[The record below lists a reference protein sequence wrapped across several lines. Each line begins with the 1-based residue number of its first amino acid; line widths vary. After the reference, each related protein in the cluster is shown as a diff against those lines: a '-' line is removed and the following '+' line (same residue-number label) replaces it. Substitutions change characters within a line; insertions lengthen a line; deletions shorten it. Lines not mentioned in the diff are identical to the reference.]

1 MKKLLAAIA
10 LVFTQAGIAPAAT
23 MTFDDLGTAVANDF
37 LTKTYSEDGIIGSAN
52 GFLVD
57 SLLRGTDSLY
67 VADGGWGGPTRM
79 IFTMASAFNA
89 VSFDLTPSI
98 FSYIVTNTRSG
109 VSKPSSF
116 VNVRVQGFGVD
127 GLTAV
132 TSFNMGTVQSVTT
145 YVLGAAFSNLTSL
158 VIGFEPTP
166 SFGTPVPVGPNR
178 VAQCTDVPCS
188 RYRIDN
194 ITLAPVPLPATLT
207 LMIAALAGMGVAAR
221 HRKAAIV
228 A

>member
-10 LVFTQAGIAPAAT
+10 LIFTQAGIAPAAT
-23 MTFDDLGTAVANDF
+23 MTFGNLGAAVTNDF
-37 LTKTYSEDGIIGSAN
+37 LTKTYSEDGITGSAN

-57 SLLRGTDSLY
+57 SLLRGADSLY

-98 FSYIVTNTRSG
+98 FSYFVTNTRSG
-109 VSKPSSF
+109 VTKPSSY
-116 VNVRVQGFGVD
+116 VNVRVEGFGVN

-166 SFGTPVPVGPNR
+166 SFGKPVPVGPNR

-188 RYRIDN
+188 RYRLDN
-194 ITLAPVPLPATLT
+194 ITLAPVPLPATLM
-207 LMIAALAGMGVAAR
+207 LMMAALAGLGLAAR
-221 HRKAAIV
+221 RSKAA
-228 A
+228 ATA